1 MATVE
6 ITQKTLDI
14 PLMFGTGIM
23 VGFFE
28 FGVFD
33 KGFAVLA
40 PVFWLER
47 RVSDESEDDKSG
59 RREQTVDF
67 QYSDIWLFWL
77 QSSKRV
83 DAYIRA
89 QVWNDYVIFR

>member
-6 ITQKTLDI
+6 VTQETLDI
-14 PLMFGTGIM
+14 SLMFGTGIM

-40 PVFWLER
+40 PVFWLKKQ
-47 RVSDESEDDKSG
+47 VSNESEDS
-59 RREQTVDF
+59 R
-67 QYSDIWLFWL
+67 S
-77 QSSKRV
+77 
-83 DAYIRA
+83 
-89 QVWNDYVIFR
+89 